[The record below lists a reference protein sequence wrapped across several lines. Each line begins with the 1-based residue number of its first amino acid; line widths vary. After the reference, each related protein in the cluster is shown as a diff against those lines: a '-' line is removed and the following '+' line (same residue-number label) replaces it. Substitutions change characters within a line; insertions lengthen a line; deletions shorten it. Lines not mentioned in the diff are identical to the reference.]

1 MPHRCVHTVE
11 SVQARKGST
20 PSRQPLNHYS
30 DLPATAPWGSGLR
43 VRRGKGSGLGGLV
56 FSDEDVRKGGLC
68 ICAWLEAAAHLSC
81 PLAPWHWSGDVVKLG
96 LLCLPPPP
104 FCSHLKDPEEQTPGP
119 QPVLSPYRVSMK
131 KAAPKARYP
140 RLSVPLWSNVL
151 PHSPV
156 FPQLTLESSSAVLAP
171 QPGFILGGPVGKPR
185 P

>member
-1 MPHRCVHTVE
+1 MYLCL
-11 SVQARKGST
+11 A
-20 PSRQPLNHYS
+20 
-30 DLPATAPWGSGLR
+30 
-43 VRRGKGSGLGGLV
+43 GG
-56 FSDEDVRKGGLC
+56 
-68 ICAWLEAAAHLSC
+68 SC
-81 PLAPWHWSGDVVKLG
+81 PPF
-96 LLCLPPPP
+96 LPPGSMALVWGRGEAGITLPPSAP

-140 RLSVPLWSNVL
+140 RLSVLLWSNVL
-151 PHSPV
+151 PHLPV